1 MTIED
6 WRKKIDETDSQILS
20 LLNKRA
26 EFAIEI
32 GKIKRFMKIPIYNP
46 ERELIIIN
54 RLVSLNTGPLDES
67 GVRKLFERIIDESRR
82 IERRSTET
90 NENL

>member
-20 LLNKRA
+20 LLNKRTD
-26 EFAIEI
+26 FAIEI
-32 GKIKRFMKIPIYNP
+32 GKIKRSMKIPIYNP

-54 RLVSLNTGPLDES
+54 RLVSLNTGPLDEP

-82 IERRSTET
+82 IERRSTEN
-90 NENL
+90 NENQ